1 MYCCG
6 LTLLA
11 TNNLNAHWQ
20 KADVRPCEYVDGH
33 IYFRDMKKEAYY
45 FSHDANAQDD
55 PKCMLLIDQLGME
68 GYGIFWGLIEKL
80 RNEPDYKLPIY
91 VLPSLAKRWGTSKEK
106 VQTVVSEFGLFVMDE
121 NMFFSERLQRS
132 MLLKSEKARANA
144 LNRWKLSDGNAT
156 AMQPHSDR
164 NATAMQKDAIKVKKS
179 KVKESK
185 VNDSN
190 RNYDVIEIHEP
201 QTETPRPNYKPSLD
215 NQHIE
220 VDQLKPIL
228 MQRTSW
234 RDIQQRNGKYTD
246 EQFEIT
252 VNAFI
257 EWLKE
262 KGELTKTPKDARFH
276 YNNFAKRKR
285 SEKTVV
291 KAPAY
296 RKLD

>member
-1 MYCCG
+1 MTQKSSPHDTDVTPPHDMG
-6 LTLLA
+6 VTIK
-11 TNNLNAHWQ
+11 TNNYKN
-20 KADVRPCEYVDGH
+20 KSNNNNNDV
-33 IYFRDMKKEAYY
+33 
-45 FSHDANAQDD
+45 
-55 PKCMLLIDQLGME
+55 
-68 GYGIFWGLIEKL
+68 
-80 RNEPDYKLPIY
+80 
-91 VLPSLAKRWGTSKEK
+91 
-106 VQTVVSEFGLFVMDE
+106 DE
-121 NMFFSERLQRS
+121 
-132 MLLKSEKARANA
+132 
-144 LNRWKLSDGNAT
+144 
-156 AMQPHSDR
+156 
-164 NATAMQKDAIKVKKS
+164 IV
-179 KVKESK
+179 
-185 VNDSN
+185 
-190 RNYDVIEIHEP
+190 
-201 QTETPRPNYKPSLD
+201 RPNYKPSLD
-215 NQHIE
+215 NQHVE

-246 EQFEIT
+246 EQFEVT

>member
-1 MYCCG
+1 
-6 LTLLA
+6 
-11 TNNLNAHWQ
+11 
-20 KADVRPCEYVDGH
+20 VRGCEYVDGH
-33 IYFRDMKKEAYY
+33 IYFTMAKKSKDPAFLFYTSDFLTGTLFMSNEQVGVYIRLLCAQHQHGGLIDKNSFNGMVKEDSVLRSKFVETEDGFYNERLMEEMVLRQKKTTNL
-45 FSHDANAQDD
+45 SANAQKRWSKVQNDAKAMQLHINNDANA
-55 PKCMLLIDQLGME
+55 LQLNMP
-68 GYGIFWGLIEKL
+68 IE
-80 RNEPDYKLPIY
+80 
-91 VLPSLAKRWGTSKEK
+91 
-106 VQTVVSEFGLFVMDE
+106 DE
-121 NMFFSERLQRS
+121 NE
-132 MLLKSEKARANA
+132 
-144 LNRWKLSDGNAT
+144 D
-156 AMQPHSDR
+156 
-164 NATAMQKDAIKVKKS
+164 
-179 KVKESK
+179 
-185 VNDSN
+185 VNL
-190 RNYDVIEIHEP
+190 DVNNKIGGVGE
-201 QTETPRPNYKPSLD
+201 RPNYTPSLD

-246 EQFEIT
+246 EQFEVT

-296 RKLD
+296 KKLD

>member
-1 MYCCG
+1 MKNYYAVITSQVLYHKDLSCRQKLLVAMIANMSNERGYCFASNKHFAEAFDCEERTIQRDLSDLENKG
-6 LTLLA
+6 ILGRVMKLDAQGNLEFRSLVINSEFCHPLMTQKSSSHDTDVIPPHDMGVTIK
-11 TNNLNAHWQ
+11 TNNYKN
-20 KADVRPCEYVDGH
+20 KSNNNNNDVV
-33 IYFRDMKKEAYY
+33 
-45 FSHDANAQDD
+45 
-55 PKCMLLIDQLGME
+55 
-68 GYGIFWGLIEKL
+68 
-80 RNEPDYKLPIY
+80 
-91 VLPSLAKRWGTSKEK
+91 
-106 VQTVVSEFGLFVMDE
+106 
-121 NMFFSERLQRS
+121 
-132 MLLKSEKARANA
+132 
-144 LNRWKLSDGNAT
+144 
-156 AMQPHSDR
+156 
-164 NATAMQKDAIKVKKS
+164 
-179 KVKESK
+179 
-185 VNDSN
+185 
-190 RNYDVIEIHEP
+190 EIV
-201 QTETPRPNYKPSLD
+201 RPNYTPSLD

-246 EQFEIT
+246 EQFEVT

>member
-1 MYCCG
+1 
-6 LTLLA
+6 
-11 TNNLNAHWQ
+11 
-20 KADVRPCEYVDGH
+20 VRGCEYVDGH
-33 IYFRDMKKEAYY
+33 IYFTDMKKEAYY

-179 KVKESK
+179 KEKESK

-190 RNYDVIEIHEP
+190 ISYDVIEIHEP
-201 QTETPRPNYKPSLD
+201 QTEMPRPNYTPSLD
-215 NQHIE
+215 NQHVE

-257 EWLKE
+257 LHLKE

-276 YNNFAKRKR
+276 YNNFAKLKR